1 MSVKKKYKVYVYE
14 AYTKVYTV
22 EDNTEVGAIIQ
33 VEQNGNRLIDEGED
47 KISPTSIKI
56 EEFRIEEA
64 KQIWF

>member
-64 KQIWF
+64 KQI